1 MAINS
6 STSVVDLDFD
16 TIKSNLKTYLK
27 SQSIIRDY
35 DFEGSNINV
44 LLDVM
49 AYNTYLNNFYTNML
63 SNEMFLSTAQL
74 RDSIVAHAKELNYIP
89 RSTHGAVAYINI
101 QLLPND
107 APSSITINKYTKFN
121 TTVGG
126 KSLVFSTEDD
136 HVVKPSTAS
145 NGQTVYLASNVAV
158 YEGKVIEEFNT
169 VNSQNNFSIT
179 VSNKKADMRHL
190 TLNVRES
197 ASSNANTNWAKADT
211 LFGINATSNV
221 FFVQPAKD
229 DKYEVTFGDNV
240 FGRKPSTG
248 NIVKITYRN
257 TNGADGN
264 RAKKFTAANTIGG
277 YSSIVTTVTDSTGG
291 KAQESV
297 DEIKFNAPK
306 AFQVQERAVTAN
318 DYKILIQ
325 REFPEVK
332 NILAFG
338 GEELEPPRF
347 GKVIIAVDLADADGV
362 PESKRQAIQSF
373 LSKRSPVGIDP
384 LVVVNDFTFLEV
396 TADISYNVSVTTQ
409 APASIISKASAALG
423 SFANSNINAFDAVF
437 RNSKAVAAIDN
448 SDDSIISTQITTRPF
463 KKFTPRTIATTYS
476 FEFNN
481 KLAKDD
487 VFVNGVANEFY
498 TPAITSS
505 LFTVDSVESCFFI
518 DDGIGN
524 LIIVRLNNA
533 SKYVLVRGA
542 AGTVNYDTGKIDIS
556 SISIPSFQ
564 GTTMK
569 LFARTTSKDIKT
581 KKASILQLNTEDSTF
596 NITQERL

>member
-136 HVVKPSTAS
+136 HVVKPTTAS

-179 VSNKKADMRHL
+179 ISNKKADMRHL

-229 DKYEVTFGDNV
+229 DKYEVTFGDDV

-277 YSSIVTTVTDSTGG
+277 YSSIVTTATDSTGG

-297 DEIKFNAPK
+297 EEIKFNAPK
-306 AFQVQERAVTAN
+306 SFQVQERAVTAN

-409 APASIISKASAALG
+409 APASIISKASSALG
-423 SFANSNINAFDAVF
+423 SFANTNINAFDAVF

-448 SDDSIISTQITTRPF
+448 SDDSIISTQIATRPF

-476 FEFNN
+476 C
-481 KLAKDD
+481 LL
-487 VFVNGVANEFY
+487 Y
-498 TPAITSS
+498 TSPSPRDGLLSRMPSS
-505 LFTVDSVESCFFI
+505 
-518 DDGIGN
+518 
-524 LIIVRLNNA
+524 A
-533 SKYVLVRGA
+533 
-542 AGTVNYDTGKIDIS
+542 
-556 SISIPSFQ
+556 
-564 GTTMK
+564 
-569 LFARTTSKDIKT
+569 
-581 KKASILQLNTEDSTF
+581 
-596 NITQERL
+596 